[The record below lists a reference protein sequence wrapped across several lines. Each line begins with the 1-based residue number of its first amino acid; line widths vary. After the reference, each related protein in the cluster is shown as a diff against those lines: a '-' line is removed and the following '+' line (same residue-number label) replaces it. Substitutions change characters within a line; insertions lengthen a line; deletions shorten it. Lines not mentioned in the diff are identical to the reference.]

1 MATRRQAREWAVQL
15 LFQLDVNPREDQT
28 PDEIFADFWEGQLR
42 LRDEEKDDAKKIDVP
57 DPHARDFTE
66 SLVRGVMHN
75 RDEIDK
81 RLEARMPNWSVDRLG
96 GEERAILRMGTYEL
110 AFDPDPAPPAVVIN
124 EAVELIKIFTG
135 VPVNHTCKAGNFVNG
150 ILDAIARRQRSEKD
164 KAKAKAET
172 WSPTDKPE

>member
-28 PDEIFADFWEGQLR
+28 PDEIFAEFWEGQLR
-42 LRDEEKDDAKKIDVP
+42 LREEEKDESKKTEAPDSHAKE
-57 DPHARDFTE
+57 FTE
-66 SLVRGVMHN
+66 SLVRGVMHY

-81 RLEARMPNWSVDRLG
+81 RLENRMPNWSVDRLG

-124 EAVELIKIFTG
+124 EAVELVKIFTG
-135 VPVNHTCKAGNFVNG
+135 VPTNHTCKAGNFVNG

-164 KAKAKAET
+164 KAKAKSET